1 MGQGLVALF
10 RSNLISSSIL
20 FLVIAAAPLPYGSR
34 DSFTVAVWCFVLG
47 FGLIF
52 ASPKQLRGGHLAL
65 LAGIVFVVACY
76 GFVLHEQLAE
86 HPWIAAPNP
95 IWAKVSEVLGKP
107 IPPSVS
113 VIRGEPFYAIG
124 PSLAAILALTL
135 GIVVGV
141 DKHHADRAVLVMA
154 WSGVAYAVYGL
165 AMLALGRTGGA
176 YSPVQGVHG
185 GYLTSTFINRNTAA
199 AYFGSCAI
207 VWLILLMETIRMR
220 LPAGVIN
227 WSEAIEHLLA
237 DGRRQRE
244 LIVRLCMFFVCLTA
258 MFLTVS
264 RGGALFSLFAMAVV
278 VVLFF
283 RRDLPR
289 SKGLIILIAG
299 AGALALVL
307 LQFLGGQVEGR
318 IDAQGL
324 ADAGRAAAFRSSWQ
338 IIADHP
344 WFGTGLGTFEA
355 IFPAY
360 RSSDISI
367 VGIWDKAHSTP
378 LELAI
383 ELGIPMTLVIGSAWL
398 VALLVLVHG
407 TRRSRRETVVPLAAL
422 GVCLIA
428 LLHTSIDFSMQVPAF
443 AIIVFALTGIGLAQS
458 VHTEQKITDRRHRRR
473 SEESQKIGKAE
484 KR

>member
-20 FLVIAAAPLPYGSR
+20 FLVIATAPLPYGSR

-65 LAGIVFVVACY
+65 LAGIAFVVACY

-135 GIVVGV
+135 GIVVGA
-141 DKHHADRAVLVMA
+141 DKQHADRALQVMA

-165 AMLALGRTGGA
+165 FAIAFGRGALTA
-176 YSPVQGVHG
+176 
-185 GYLTSTFINRNTAA
+185 TFINRNTAA
-199 AYFGSCAI
+199 TYFGSCAI
-207 VWLILLMETIRMR
+207 VWLVLLMETIRMR
-220 LPAGVIN
+220 LPAGAIN

-237 DGRRQRE
+237 EGRRQRE
-244 LIVRLCMFFVCLTA
+244 LIARLCMFFVCLTA

-264 RGGALFSLFAMAVV
+264 RGGVLFSLFAMAVV
-278 VVLFF
+278 VVVFF

-289 SKGLIILIAG
+289 GKGLVILIAG

-324 ADAGRAAAFRSSWQ
+324 ADAGRAAAFRSNWR

-383 ELGIPMTLVIGSAWL
+383 ELGIPMTLVIAAAWF
-398 VALLVLVHG
+398 VALVVLGRG

-428 LLHTSIDFSMQVPAF
+428 LLHTSIDFSMQVPGY
-443 AIIVFALTGIGLAQS
+443 AIVIFALTGIGLAQS
-458 VHTEQKITDRRHRRR
+458 FHVDQKTTDRRHRRR
-473 SEESQKIGKAE
+473 SESQETKE
-484 KR
+484 MQLSSEV